1 MIIKKLE
8 YGLLLLVALV
18 FHIFIEDYISFW
30 ILAFLVMLPLISI
43 LFTVFSM
50 HGVTAELIIKNS
62 SMQKNNEF
70 PIQLKV
76 YNKFFFLVCRVRIKL
91 TIRNELLQQEQ
102 TRTFFMTA
110 NHSGQIVEQIISSQY
125 CGVLSCSITELRIYE
140 ALGLFS
146 FCKKIESSYFIV
158 VLPTAY
164 PLMAI
169 NSAIVQNVHSNAPPK
184 IIKGNDPSEI
194 MDIRDYRDGDQHS
207 KIHWKLSAKYNQF
220 MVKDFGD
227 PISYDVLIMF
237 DLNGN
242 NSEHLNGLLDTVYSV
257 FDFLLKNQI
266 SYEVEWYDSIHEH
279 LVRTSIAQ
287 KNDMELALENILSNS
302 RFQKQPWVL
311 KNCSNVNGY
320 NSYSVVFYLCS
331 EITSNSIDQIHK
343 RLPGGKISI
352 LLVTDSPNTNT
363 DLTLIDLRN
372 IKESISNLMI

>member
-1 MIIKKLE
+1 
-8 YGLLLLVALV
+8 
-18 FHIFIEDYISFW
+18 
-30 ILAFLVMLPLISI
+30 
-43 LFTVFSM
+43 
-50 HGVTAELIIKNS
+50 
-62 SMQKNNEF
+62 
-70 PIQLKV
+70 
-76 YNKFFFLVCRVRIKL
+76 
-91 TIRNELLQQEQ
+91 
-102 TRTFFMTA
+102 
-110 NHSGQIVEQIISSQY
+110 
-125 CGVLSCSITELRIYE
+125 
-140 ALGLFS
+140 
-146 FCKKIESSYFIV
+146 
-158 VLPTAY
+158 
-164 PLMAI
+164 
-169 NSAIVQNVHSNAPPK
+169 
-184 IIKGNDPSEI
+184 
-194 MDIRDYRDGDQHS
+194 
-207 KIHWKLSAKYNQF
+207 

-242 NSEHLNGLLDTVYSV
+242 NSEHLNGLLDTVYSI

-266 SYEVEWYDSIHEH
+266 AYEVEWYDSIHEH

-372 IKESISNLMI
+372 IKESLSNLMI